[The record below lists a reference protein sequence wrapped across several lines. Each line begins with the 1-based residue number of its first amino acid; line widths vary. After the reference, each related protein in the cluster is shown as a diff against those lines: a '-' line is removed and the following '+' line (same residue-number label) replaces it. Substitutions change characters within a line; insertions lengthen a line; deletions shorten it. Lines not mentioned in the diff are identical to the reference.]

1 MGLRMLETH
10 WSLQDCTI
18 SDRYLEVNLS
28 LQSKRLFLLPSLYF
42 CFPPSAP
49 PLLLR
54 FSFARCRAGGET
66 GTPGN
71 KSRGTKLRH

>member
-28 LQSKRLFLLPSLYF
+28 LQSERLFLLPSLYF

-49 PLLLR
+49 HRCCASPLHVAGR
-54 FSFARCRAGGET
+54 GGNGDAR
-66 GTPGN
+66 
-71 KSRGTKLRH
+71 